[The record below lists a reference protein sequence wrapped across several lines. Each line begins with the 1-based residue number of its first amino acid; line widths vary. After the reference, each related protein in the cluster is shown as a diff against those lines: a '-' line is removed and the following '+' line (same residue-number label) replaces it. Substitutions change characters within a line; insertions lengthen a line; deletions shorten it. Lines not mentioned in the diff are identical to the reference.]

1 MQSFIEFVVRFKE
14 YIVFTTLSIISL
26 LMISNGDTTKIGG
39 FRAYVL
45 SSIGYIEDAFDFIP
59 NPSVLISENKAV
71 RDLNLSLSNEL
82 TRSRK
87 SKIENEKLR
96 KMLGFKE
103 TFEKNVIPAEVK
115 GKNSINQRN
124 YITIN
129 RGFDDSVRVGMV
141 VRTDAGL
148 VGTII
153 VANKKI
159 SLVNLIQNREV
170 SIAGK
175 IFRTSADGIVKWESG
190 SKFKFK
196 NIPEFYDVKK
206 GDQIYTSNYSN
217 KYPSDIPIGEIT
229 KVEKDHKTAFL
240 NIEFDSYVNFNT
252 LEQVFVIRELPDP
265 ERIDLIKQME
275 EKLKLLN

>member
-1 MQSFIEFVVRFKE
+1 MQSFIEFVVKFKE
-14 YIVFTTLSIISL
+14 YIVFTTLSVISL
-26 LMISNGDTTKIGG
+26 LMISNGDTSKIGG

-45 SSIGYIEDAFDFIP
+45 SSIGYVEEVFDFIP

-71 RDLNLSLSNEL
+71 RDLNLILSNEL
-82 TRSRK
+82 SRSRK

-103 TFEKNVIPAEVK
+103 TFEKDVIPAEVK
-115 GKNSINQRN
+115 GKNTVNQRN

-129 RGFDDSVRVGMV
+129 RGKADSVKVGMV

-148 VGTII
+148 VGTIV
-153 VANKKI
+153 VANQKI

-170 SIAGK
+170 FIAGK

-190 SKFKFK
+190 STFKFK
-196 NIPEFYDVKK
+196 NIPEFYDVKV
-206 GDQIYTSNYSN
+206 GDNIYTSNYSN
-217 KYPSDIPIGEIT
+217 KYPSDIPIGEII

-240 NIEFDSYVNFNT
+240 NIELASYVNFNT
-252 LEQVFVIRELPDP
+252 LEQVFIVREMPDP
-265 ERIDLIKQME
+265 ERIELIEKME
-275 EKLKLLN
+275 EKLRLIN